1 MKGRFSSHIFWG
13 AHSPLSALSG
23 TALIILASSRFS
35 FAIICSG
42 ALIWVFGLTVLV
54 YSCAH
59 SVLPSCLPS
68 RGRMVIMLFLSSFF
82 CGIFAIII
90 SLLNPLLILGSVFF
104 LVLVPPWCMSTGF
117 FEAVES
123 LYPFEAISRALL
135 EAVVFSGVILAIS
148 LIREPLGMGTI
159 SIPGS
164 SQGIIE
170 IYVGQNDE
178 TFLPGRI
185 LSISAGGLLLFGYV
199 IAVYRYFRDRSG
211 NVSRE
216 QR

>member
-1 MKGRFSSHIFWG
+1 MKGRFSSHPFWG
-13 AHSPLSALSG
+13 SHSPLSALSG
-23 TALIILASSRFS
+23 AALIILASNRFS
-35 FAIICSG
+35 FALICSG
-42 ALIWVFGLTVLV
+42 ALVWVFGLTVLV

-68 RGRMVIMLFLSSFF
+68 RGRTVILLFLSSFF
-82 CGIFAIII
+82 SGVFAVII
-90 SLLNPLLILGSVFF
+90 SLLNPLLILGTVFF

-123 LYPFEAISRALL
+123 LDPFEAISRALV
-135 EAVVFSGVILAIS
+135 ETVIFSGIIIALS

-164 SQGIIE
+164 SQGIME
-170 IYVGQNDE
+170 IYEGQNTE

-185 LSISAGGLLLFGYV
+185 LSISAGGLLLLGYL
-199 IAVYRYFRDRSG
+199 IAIYRYFKDRSG
-211 NVSRE
+211 NVSQE
-216 QR
+216 

>member
-13 AHSPLSALSG
+13 FHSPLSALNG
-23 TALIILASSRFS
+23 AALIIMTSNRLS
-35 FAIICSG
+35 FALICSG
-42 ALIWVFGLTVLV
+42 ALIWVLGLTVLT

-59 SVLPSCLPS
+59 SILPSCLPS
-68 RGRMVIMLFLSSFF
+68 RGRMVILLFLSSFF
-82 CGIFAIII
+82 CGIFAILI
-90 SLLNPLLILGSVFF
+90 SLLNPLLILGTVFF
-104 LVLVPPWCMSTGF
+104 LVLIPPWCMSTGF

-135 EAVVFSGVILAIS
+135 EAAVFSGVIIALS

-164 SQGIIE
+164 SQGIME
-170 IYVGQNDE
+170 IYEGQNTE

-185 LSISAGGLLLFGYV
+185 LSISAGGLLLLGYV
-199 IAVYRYFRDRSG
+199 VAIYRYFKDRSG
-211 NVSRE
+211 NVSQE
-216 QR
+216 